1 MQWFRDR
8 KTVTKLMIGFGI
20 MALFMGVLGYES
32 IRNITSLS
40 GSMRDMYEHN
50 VLGLNFLKDANLQ
63 LTAAGKSMRNAMLA
77 KDARDLEVRV
87 GELHA
92 NRDTFLTDI
101 EAFQKCLVVEAMKA
115 KTLALLDEF
124 RLNARA
130 QDKVVE
136 ILQNGRREEGIAQIE
151 MLNTL
156 QKRREELMA
165 ELTRDELDIM
175 KKAAAD
181 VDEAAGSAKSWS
193 MILMLAAVVVALG
206 LGLGIARLITNPLR
220 RIVEVAGRVAAG
232 DVGQSIDYRAKD
244 ETGMLA
250 EAFSAVTS
258 SLKGLIGETSGL
270 VESALAGKLDRRGN
284 DGKFAGAFRDLIVG
298 INETVDAFAA
308 PVKEASAVL
317 AKVAARDLTAQM
329 EGDYQGDFAMVKNSL
344 NTAVS
349 NLRQALSEV
358 KVSADTVAATAQSL
372 SAASE
377 EISSGAQEQ
386 ASSLEETASS
396 LEEMTATVKQNADS
410 ARQASQ
416 LAAGSRDAAEKG
428 GQVVKA
434 AVAAMT
440 EINQSSSRIA
450 DIITTIDEIAFQT
463 NLLAL
468 NAAVEAARAGEQG
481 RGFAVVAAEVR
492 NLAQRS
498 ATAAKEIK
506 GLIQDSVRKVEN
518 GSELVNRS
526 GQTLDEIVQSVKRV
540 TDIVTEIAAASTEQ
554 SSGIEQVN
562 KATIQMDQVT
572 QANASQTEEMSS
584 TAQGLSANAGQL
596 QSLVAGF
603 QLGAQQPARASV
615 TPAPR
620 PALAARPA
628 RKKAPWPRAVSLGGN
643 EPNLAALARHT
654 ASEGKVEVEEF

>member
-20 MALFMGVLGYES
+20 MALFIAVLGYEGL
-32 IRNITSLS
+32 RNITSLNAVTH
-40 GSMRDMYEHN
+40 DMYQHHAI
-50 VLGLNFLKDANLQ
+50 GLNHLQQANVYLAKASRS
-63 LTAAGKSMRNAMLA
+63 LRNGLLA
-77 KDARDLEVRV
+77 KDGADAELAVDQLQKDRASFNAEFDSFLKLIEVAAVRAKCIIALDQFR
-87 GELHA
+87 ELS
-92 NRDTFLTDI
+92 
-101 EAFQKCLVVEAMKA
+101 QQ
-115 KTLALLDEF
+115 
-124 RLNARA
+124 
-130 QDKVVE
+130 QDKVVAL
-136 ILQNGRREEGIAQIE
+136 IRTKQHEEAVNQ
-151 MLNTL
+151 L
-156 QKRREELMA
+156 KS
-165 ELTRDELDIM
+165 LTEANSRMDAAMSDLVHTKLDAM
-175 KKAAAD
+175 QAAAD
-181 VDEAAGSAKSWS
+181 GVDNTARSAESSSIILILGAIIAA
-193 MILMLAAVVVALG
+193 LVLG
-206 LGLGIARLITNPLR
+206 FVIARIITSPLR
-220 RIVEVAGRVAAG
+220 RIVEVAGKVAAG
-232 DVGQSIDYRAKD
+232 DVDQTIDYRAKD

-250 EAFSAVTS
+250 EAFSGLIGT
-258 SLKGLIGETSGL
+258 LKGLIGETG
-270 VESALAGKLDRRGN
+270 AL
-284 DGKFAGAFRDLIVG
+284 
-298 INETVDAFAA
+298 TVKMA
-308 PVKEASAVL
+308 E
-317 AKVAARDLTAQM
+317 RDLTATMQ
-329 EGDYQGDFAMVKNSL
+329 GNYQGDFATIKNSL
-344 NTAVS
+344 NSAVA
-349 NLRQALSEV
+349 NLRGVFVEV
-358 KVSADTVAATAQSL
+358 KTSADNVSSTAQAL

-440 EINQSSSRIA
+440 EINQSSSKIA

-518 GSELVNRS
+518 GSDLVNRS

-540 TDIVTEIAAASTEQ
+540 TDIVTEIAAASKEQ
-554 SSGIEQVN
+554 STGIEQVN
-562 KATIQMDQVT
+562 KATMQMDQVT

-584 TAQGLSANAGQL
+584 TAQGLSANAEQL
-596 QSLVAGF
+596 QALVASF
-603 QLGAQQPARASV
+603 QLGTAGV
-615 TPAPR
+615 
-620 PALAARPA
+620 ARPA
-628 RKKAPWPRAVSLGGN
+628 ARSPQKKSAAPPRRAPAQESQ
-643 EPNLAALARHT
+643 LASLARYT
-654 ASEGKVEVEEF
+654 TGAEEF

>member
-1 MQWFRDR
+1 MQWFRNR
-8 KTVTKLMIGFGI
+8 KTVTKLMIGFGS
-20 MALFMGVLGYES
+20 MALFMGVLGYEA
-32 IRNITSLS
+32 IRNITALS
-40 GSMRDMYEHN
+40 AAMREMYEHN
-50 VLGLNFLKDANLQ
+50 VLGLNYLKDANLQ

-77 KDARDLEVRV
+77 KDAKDLEVRV

-92 NRDTFLTDI
+92 NRDAFVADI
-101 EAFQKCLVVEAMKA
+101 DAFQKCLTVDAMKA
-115 KTLALLDEF
+115 KTLELMDEF

-136 ILQNGRREEGIAQIE
+136 ILQSGRREEGISQIE

-156 QKRREELMA
+156 QKRREELMS

-175 KKAAAD
+175 KKASAD
-181 VDEAAGSAKSWS
+181 VDEAASSAKSGS
-193 MILMLAAVVVALG
+193 IILMLAALVVALG
-206 LGLGIARLITNPLR
+206 LGLGIARLITNPLS
-220 RIVEVAGRVAAG
+220 RIVAVAEKVAAG
-232 DVGQSIDYRAKD
+232 DVDQRIDYRAQD
-244 ETGMLA
+244 ETGALA
-250 EAFSAVTS
+250 TAFSALTGT
-258 SLKGLIGETSGL
+258 LKGLIEETSQL
-270 VESALAGKLDRRGN
+270 VKSARAGQLDRRGN
-284 DGKFAGAFRDLIVG
+284 DSKFSGAFRDLIGG

-317 AKVAARDLTAQM
+317 SKVAARDLTAQM
-329 EGDYQGDFAMVKNSL
+329 EGNYQGDFATIQNSL
-344 NTAVS
+344 NAAVS
-349 NLRQALSEV
+349 HLRQALFEV
-358 KVSADTVAATAQSL
+358 KVSAEGVSSTAQGL
-372 SAASE
+372 SSASE

-396 LEEMTATVKQNADS
+396 LEEMTATVKQNAEN

-416 LAAGSRDAAEKG
+416 LANASRDSAEKG
-428 GQVVKA
+428 GDVVKT

-506 GLIQDSVRKVEN
+506 NLIQDSVRKVEN

-526 GQTLDEIVQSVKRV
+526 GQTLEEIVQSVKRV
-540 TDIVTEIAAASTEQ
+540 TDIVTEIAAASKEQ
-554 SSGIEQVN
+554 SAGIEQVN
-562 KATIQMDQVT
+562 KATMQMDQVT

-584 TAQGLSANAGQL
+584 TAQGLSANAEQL
-596 QSLVAGF
+596 RALVASF
-603 QLGAQQPARASV
+603 QLGAQATDHHQAS
-615 TPAPR
+615 TPR
-620 PALAARPA
+620 PIATARPA
-628 RKKAPWPRAVSLGGN
+628 KKRASARSEVKESDLASL
-643 EPNLAALARHT
+643 AQHT
-654 ASEGKVEVEEF
+654 AGAAKEFEEF

>member
-1 MQWFRDR
+1 MQWFRDC

-20 MALFMGVLGYES
+20 MALFMGVLGYEG
-32 IRNITSLS
+32 IRNITALN

-50 VLGLNFLKDANLQ
+50 VLGLNYLKDANLQ
-63 LTAAGKSMRNAMLA
+63 LTAAGKSIRNAMLA
-77 KDARDLEVRV
+77 KDAKDLEVRV
-87 GELHA
+87 GELHG

-124 RLNARA
+124 RLNANA

-136 ILQNGRREEGIAQIE
+136 ILQSGHREESIAQIE

-156 QKRREELMA
+156 QKRREELMT

-181 VDEAAGSAKSWS
+181 VDETGGSAKSWS
-193 MILMLAAVVVALG
+193 LILVLGAVMVALG
-206 LGLGIARLITNPLR
+206 LGLGIARIITNPLR
-220 RIVEVAGRVAAG
+220 RIVEVAGKVAAG
-232 DVGQSIDYRAKD
+232 DLDQSIDYRAKD

-250 EAFSAVTS
+250 EAFSGLIGT
-258 SLKGLIGETSGL
+258 LKGLIGETSQL
-270 VESALAGKLDRRGN
+270 VKSARAGQLDRRGN
-284 DGKFAGAFRDLIVG
+284 DGKFEGAFRELIAG
-298 INETVDAFAA
+298 INDTVDAFAA

-317 AKVAARDLTAQM
+317 VKVAARDLTAQM
-329 EGDYQGDFAMVKNSL
+329 EGDYQGDFAIVKNSL
-344 NTAVS
+344 NTAVT
-349 NLRQALSEV
+349 NLRDALSEV
-358 KVSADTVAATAQSL
+358 KISAETVSATAQTL
-372 SAASE
+372 SSASE

-428 GQVVKA
+428 GLVVKA

-440 EINQSSSRIA
+440 EINQSSSKIA

-506 GLIQDSVRKVEN
+506 GLIQDSVRRVEN

-526 GQTLDEIVQSVKRV
+526 GQTLEEIVQSVKRV
-540 TDIVTEIAAASTEQ
+540 TDIVTEIAAASKEQ
-554 SSGIEQVN
+554 YTGIEQVN
-562 KATIQMDQVT
+562 KATMQMDQVT

-584 TAQGLSANAGQL
+584 TAQGLSANAEQL
-596 QSLVAGF
+596 QALVAGF
-603 QLGAQQPARASV
+603 QLGAQQQNRGTATPLARRAPASLV
-615 TPAPR
+615 
-620 PALAARPA
+620 
-628 RKKAPWPRAVSLGGN
+628 RKKTPPPRAMALEEKAS
-643 EPNLAALARHT
+643 NLASLARHT
-654 ASEGKVEVEEF
+654 AGESKGDFEEF